1 MGSVF
6 CLYLWCYKGT
16 TEGGHDIVAAML
28 LTPVMSARVLGGR
41 RITVGMHA
49 AVKKLQEEDKHL
61 NGKLPNTSK

>member
-1 MGSVF
+1 M
-6 CLYLWCYKGT
+6 
-16 TEGGHDIVAAML
+16 